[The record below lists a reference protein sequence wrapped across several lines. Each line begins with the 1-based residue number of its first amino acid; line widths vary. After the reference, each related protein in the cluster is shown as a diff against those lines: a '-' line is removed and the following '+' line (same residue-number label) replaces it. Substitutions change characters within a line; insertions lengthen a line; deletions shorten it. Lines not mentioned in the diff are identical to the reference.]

1 MASIGVG
8 GVLFEHD
15 SKKTSEQPDLLML
28 VLVTQPRAL
37 IDSSPLTPFS
47 FHHSAMFILHSLCV
61 PAAWCWDR
69 AGFELGPRSGPFY
82 LLDLKSSLGP
92 YGH

>member
-1 MASIGVG
+1 MASIGAG

-61 PAAWCWDR
+61 LHG
-69 AGFELGPRSGPFY
+69 AGTGQ
-82 LLDLKSSLGP
+82 DLNWVHDLA
-92 YGH
+92 HFTC